1 MYLPFQIKASLVFT
15 VFFVASHV
23 WALDEDA
30 AEVTIESA
38 GEVITDTLEA
48 HEVPPADEIEI
59 PASKEVIEEVLVDDI
74 TPEYVT
80 TDEIEDDA
88 QILIKKDVVL
98 VLDNSGSM
106 KKNDPQFLTSQA
118 VTQFITGLDEVTRV
132 AIVIFDQDVQLAVPL
147 TDVSLATRE
156 TILGSLKQINYK
168 GLFTDSPAGIERAIY
183 ELKINGRDEAQKLI
197 IFMTDGIVDTGDTN
211 RDLEKAKWLK
221 EELAADAA
229 DTAIKIFGI
238 AFTDDADFELIQSLA
253 QNTDGEYYRAL
264 QPEDLQNVF
273 KRINKI
279 INTPPEPE
287 PVPEPPPVEPQP
299 VPEPVPVEPV
309 APSPPPPPVII
320 EVPVQ
325 PTQAMGEEERIRS
338 IIILVAAGILIIALL
353 AILILLLRRTRYLK
367 TSEDEYVQEAY
378 LNDINGY
385 TDKPSHKLGNKPSM
399 MGRVA
404 GGDSEHLDYIVIPES
419 TIGRRHALI
428 EYKDYSFWIIDQ
440 GSINGTFVNDQP
452 VSTEIRLKHG
462 DRIRLHKCEFEF
474 SMPEMEDSGKTMISN
489 TVMAEEVVDHS
500 EDVTAIRGGHE
511 DMMDLDTPEVPESA
525 FDLDVDITGARSEEP
540 TEDQGEKEIN
550 IQEMPD
556 EDEDIPMDFDIGDDT
571 GEFESGDETIMLDE
585 QDETTTDNPEKHF
598 DDDDATLRPDD
609 D

>member
-1 MYLPFQIKASLVFT
+1 MYLPFQIIISLAFSIFLV
-15 VFFVASHV
+15 VPNV

-38 GEVITDTLEA
+38 EEVITGTLESL
-48 HEVPPADEIEI
+48 EMPPSDEIEM
-59 PASKEVIEEVLVDDI
+59 PADTEVIEEVLADGI
-74 TPEYVT
+74 TREYA
-80 TDEIEDDA
+80 IEDKIDDQT

-118 VTQFITGLDEVTRV
+118 VTQFITGLDEGTRV
-132 AIVIFDQDVQLAVPL
+132 AIAIFDQDVQLAVPL
-147 TDVSLATRE
+147 TEISLATRE
-156 TILGSLKQINYK
+156 TILGSLEQINYK

-183 ELKINGRDEAQKLI
+183 ELKINGREEAQKLI
-197 IFMTDGIVDTGDTN
+197 IFMTDGIVDTGDAN

-221 EELAADAA
+221 EDLAADAA
-229 DTAIKIFGI
+229 DSEIKIFGI

-273 KRINKI
+273 NRINKI

-287 PVPEPPPVEPQP
+287 PVPEPAPVEPQP
-299 VPEPVPVEPV
+299 APEPVPVEPV
-309 APSPPPPPVII
+309 APPPPVII

-325 PTQAMGEEERIRS
+325 PIQAMGEEERIRS
-338 IIILVAAGILIIALL
+338 IIILVAASILIFALL

-367 TSEDEYVQEAY
+367 TTEDEYVQEAY

-385 TDKPSHKLGNKPSM
+385 TDKPSHKLGSKPSM

-452 VSTEIRLKHG
+452 VSTETRLKHG
-462 DRIRLHKCEFEF
+462 DRIRLHKCDFEF

-489 TVMAEEVVDHS
+489 TVIADGAGVEDHS

-511 DMMDLDTPEVPESA
+511 DMMDLDAPEVPESA

-540 TEDQGEKEIN
+540 TEDLDGKDN
-550 IQEMPD
+550 IVRDMPA
-556 EDEDIPMDFDIGDDT
+556 EEEDIPMDFDIGDDS
-571 GEFESGDETIMLDE
+571 GEFDSGDETIMLDE
-585 QDETTTDNPEKHF
+585 QDETTTDSPEKHF